1 MHGKKIRSTSR
12 KKASNISRYSGKCDF
27 RDTLE
32 IHEYTLEEL
41 QNNVKIY
48 VGNSGEPLH
57 IEKME
62 DTIPYYPCIIGS
74 AWFDN
79 TERKAVIHLSSKSHV
94 DNEEREFLESELK
107 NILKIY
113 NRCKRKNIG
122 FDIDDVVKKVTW
134 NGWNEEAYRELANRI
149 KEKGS
154 KATIDGIHLR
164 MHEHYRKL
172 LVDEMLKYDLNP
184 CDYGDYERFVSKEV

>member
-1 MHGKKIRSTSR
+1 M
-12 KKASNISRYSGKCDF
+12 SNISRYSGKCDWC
-27 RDTLE
+27 DTLE
-32 IHEYTLEEL
+32 IHEYTLKEL

-48 VGNSGEPLH
+48 VGNSEEPLY

-62 DTIPYYPCIIGS
+62 DTIPYYPYIIGS

-79 TERKAVIHLSSKSHV
+79 AERKAVIHLSSESFI
-94 DNEEREFLESELK
+94 DSEERKFLESELK

-113 NRCKRKNIG
+113 NRCKRNKIEFNV
-122 FDIDDVVKKVTW
+122 DDVVKKVTW
-134 NGWNEEAYRELANRI
+134 NGWNEEAYRELANRA
-149 KEKGS
+149 KEKGK

-164 MHEHYRKL
+164 MYEYYRKL

-184 CDYGDYERFVSKEV
+184 CNYGDYERFVNKEV